1 MSLLAILLMT
11 VSVENPASVVRIRM
25 RMHIIRGEKWDLPQN
40 EFGSMAL
47 LMLRSS
53 GFHGS
58 PYAKELRVPW
68 LSSC

>member
-1 MSLLAILLMT
+1 MFGSMALLILR
-11 VSVENPASVVRIRM
+11 SSGFHGSPYA
-25 RMHIIRGEKWDLPQN
+25 K

-53 GFHGS
+53 GFNGS

-68 LSSC
+68 LSLC

>member
-1 MSLLAILLMT
+1 MKFHGSPYA
-11 VSVENPASVVRIRM
+11 
-25 RMHIIRGEKWDLPQN
+25 K

-58 PYAKELRVPW
+58 PYAKEFGSMALLMLR
-68 LSSC
+68 SSGFHYRT